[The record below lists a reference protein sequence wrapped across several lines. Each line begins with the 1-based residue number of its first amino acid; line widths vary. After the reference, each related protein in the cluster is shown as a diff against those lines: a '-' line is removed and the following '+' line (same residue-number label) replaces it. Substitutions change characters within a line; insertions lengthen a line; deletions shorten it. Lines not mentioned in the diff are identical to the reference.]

1 MPDLLCAVSGD
12 GNMSGEADLPP
23 DLMGGGF
30 RPSVRDKLTDI
41 LLKLIVLVFGLGTA
55 FLVLSVVL
63 NSAFTRLMAIGLY
76 LSGGVLFMAYF
87 VLDDIMELREALQNN
102 DLKKLFEMWDDA
114 YFMLTFGSLMFL
126 MSFLFIA
133 NLLVGKFGLTS
144 HIAVYSLLVM
154 AIFAGVTQAHNIYI
168 FKKASPG
175 AHKWREETLKACA
188 LELLNRC
195 RPPKKTKTTEA
206 AS

>member
-12 GNMSGEADLPP
+12 GSMSGEADLPP

-87 VLDDIMELREALQNN
+87 MLDDIMELREALQNN
-102 DLKKLFEMWDDA
+102 DLKKLFEMWDRA
-114 YFMLTFGSLMFL
+114 LARLTSGSLAFL
-126 MSFLFIA
+126 GSLIFALKI
-133 NLLVGKFGLTS
+133 LSIKFGLTS
-144 HIAVYSLLVM
+144 YITVYTLLVM
-154 AIFAGVTQAHNIYI
+154 AIFAGVMLAHNIYI
-168 FKKASPG
+168 IKKASPG
-175 AHKWREETLKACA
+175 AHKWREETLKACV
-188 LELLNRC
+188 LELLNGC
-195 RPPKKTKTTEA
+195 RPPKKTKTIEA

>member
-63 NSAFTRLMAIGLY
+63 NSAFTRLMAIGLN

-87 VLDDIMELREALQNN
+87 MLDDIMELREALQNN
-102 DLKKLFEMWDDA
+102 DLKKLFEMWDRA
-114 YFMLTFGSLMFL
+114 LARLTSGSLAFL
-126 MSFLFIA
+126 GSLIFALKI
-133 NLLVGKFGLTS
+133 LSIKFGLTS
-144 HIAVYSLLVM
+144 YITVYTLLVM
-154 AIFAGVTQAHNIYI
+154 AIFAGVMLAHNIYI
-168 FKKASPG
+168 IKKASPG
-175 AHKWREETLKACA
+175 AHKWREETLKACV
-188 LELLNRC
+188 LELLNGC
-195 RPPKKTKTTEA
+195 RPPKKTKTIEA

>member
-1 MPDLLCAVSGD
+1 VPDLLCATSGD
-12 GNMSGEADLPP
+12 GSMSGEADPP

-87 VLDDIMELREALQNN
+87 MLDDIMELREALQNN
-102 DLKKLFEMWDDA
+102 DLKKLFEMWDRA
-114 YFMLTFGSLMFL
+114 LARLTSGSLAFL
-126 MSFLFIA
+126 GSLIFALKI
-133 NLLVGKFGLTS
+133 LSIKFGLTS
-144 HIAVYSLLVM
+144 YITVYTLLVM
-154 AIFAGVTQAHNIYI
+154 AIFAGVMLAHNIYI
-168 FKKASPG
+168 IKKASPG
-175 AHKWREETLKACA
+175 AHKWREETLKACV
-188 LELLNRC
+188 LELLNGC
-195 RPPKKTKTTEA
+195 RPPKKTKTIEA

>member
-1 MPDLLCAVSGD
+1 VPDLLCATSGD
-12 GNMSGEADLPP
+12 GSMSGEADLPP

-102 DLKKLFEMWDDA
+102 DLKKLFEMWDRA
-114 YFMLTFGSLMFL
+114 LARLTSGSLAFL
-126 MSFLFIA
+126 GSLIFALKI
-133 NLLVGKFGLTS
+133 LSIKFGLTS
-144 HIAVYSLLVM
+144 YITVYTLLVM
-154 AIFAGVTQAHNIYI
+154 AIFAGVMLAHNIYI
-168 FKKASPG
+168 IKKASPG
-175 AHKWREETLKACA
+175 AHKWREETLKACV
-188 LELLNRC
+188 LELLNGC
-195 RPPKKTKTTEA
+195 RPPKKTKTIEA

>member
-1 MPDLLCAVSGD
+1 
-12 GNMSGEADLPP
+12 
-23 DLMGGGF
+23 LMGGGF

-87 VLDDIMELREALQNN
+87 MLDDIMELREALQNN
-102 DLKKLFEMWDDA
+102 DLKKLFEMWDRA
-114 YFMLTFGSLMFL
+114 LARLTSGSLAFL
-126 MSFLFIA
+126 GSLIFALKI
-133 NLLVGKFGLTS
+133 LSIKFGLTS
-144 HIAVYSLLVM
+144 YITVYTLLVM
-154 AIFAGVTQAHNIYI
+154 AIFAGVMLAHNIYI
-168 FKKASPG
+168 IKKASPG
-175 AHKWREETLKACA
+175 AHKWREETLKACV
-188 LELLNRC
+188 LELLNGC
-195 RPPKKTKTTEA
+195 RPPKKTKTIEA

>member
-1 MPDLLCAVSGD
+1 VPDLLCATSGD
-12 GNMSGEADLPP
+12 GSMSGEADPP

-63 NSAFTRLMAIGLY
+63 NSAFTRLMAIGLN

-87 VLDDIMELREALQNN
+87 MLDDIMELREALQNN
-102 DLKKLFEMWDDA
+102 DLKKLFEMWDRA
-114 YFMLTFGSLMFL
+114 LARLTSGSLAFL
-126 MSFLFIA
+126 GSLIFALKI
-133 NLLVGKFGLTS
+133 LSIKFGLTS
-144 HIAVYSLLVM
+144 YITVYTLLVM
-154 AIFAGVTQAHNIYI
+154 AIFAGVMLTHNIYI
-168 FKKASPG
+168 IKKASPG
-175 AHKWREETLKACA
+175 AHKWREETLKACV
-188 LELLNRC
+188 LELLNGC
-195 RPPKKTKTTEA
+195 RPPKKTKTIEA

>member
-1 MPDLLCAVSGD
+1 VSEEGKL
-12 GNMSGEADLPP
+12 GK
-23 DLMGGGF
+23 LMAIF
-30 RPSVRDKLTDI
+30 
-41 LLKLIVLVFGLGTA
+41 LKLVVLVFGLGTA

-63 NSAFTRLMAIGLY
+63 SSAFTRFMAIGLI
-76 LSGGVLFMAYF
+76 LSGGVLLMAYSM
-87 VLDDIMELREALQNN
+87 LDDIMELREALQNN
-102 DLKKLFEMWDDA
+102 DLKKLFDMWDDA

-133 NLLVGKFGLTS
+133 NLLIGKFGLTS
-144 HIAVYSLLVM
+144 YITVYTLLVM
-154 AIFAGVTQAHNIYI
+154 AIFTGVMLAHNIYI

-188 LELLNRC
+188 LKLLNRC
-195 RPPKKTKTTEA
+195 RPPKKTKITEA

>member
-1 MPDLLCAVSGD
+1 MPDLLCATSG
-12 GNMSGEADLPP
+12 GGSMSGEADLPP

-63 NSAFTRLMAIGLY
+63 NSAFTRFMAIGLI
-76 LSGGVLFMAYF
+76 LSGGVLLMAYSM
-87 VLDDIMELREALQNN
+87 LDDIMELRDVLQNN
-102 DLKKLFEMWDDA
+102 DLKKLFDLWDDA

-126 MSFLFIA
+126 MAFLFIA
-133 NLLVGKFGLTS
+133 NFLIAKFGLTS
-144 HIAVYSLLVM
+144 NITVYTLLVM
-154 AIFAGVTQAHNIYI
+154 AIFTGVMLTHNIYI

-175 AHKWREETLKACA
+175 AKKWREETLKACA

-195 RPPKKTKTTEA
+195 RPPKKMKTTETT
-206 AS
+206 S

>member
-1 MPDLLCAVSGD
+1 VPDLLCATSGD
-12 GNMSGEADLPP
+12 GSMSGEADPP

-63 NSAFTRLMAIGLY
+63 NSAFTRLMAIGLN

-87 VLDDIMELREALQNN
+87 MLDDIMELREALQNN
-102 DLKKLFEMWDDA
+102 DLKKLFEMWDRA
-114 YFMLTFGSLMFL
+114 LARLTSGSLAFL
-126 MSFLFIA
+126 GSLIFALKI
-133 NLLVGKFGLTS
+133 LSIKFGLTS
-144 HIAVYSLLVM
+144 YITVYTLLVM
-154 AIFAGVTQAHNIYI
+154 AIFAGVMLAHNIYI
-168 FKKASPG
+168 IKKASPG
-175 AHKWREETLKACA
+175 AHKWREETLKACV
-188 LELLNRC
+188 LELLNGC
-195 RPPKKTKTTEA
+195 RPPKKTKTIEA

>member
-1 MPDLLCAVSGD
+1 VPDLLCATSGD
-12 GNMSGEADLPP
+12 GSMSGEADLPP

-63 NSAFTRLMAIGLY
+63 NSAFTRLMAIGLN

-87 VLDDIMELREALQNN
+87 MLDDIMELREALQNN
-102 DLKKLFEMWDDA
+102 DLKKLFEMWDRA
-114 YFMLTFGSLMFL
+114 LARLTSGSLAFL
-126 MSFLFIA
+126 GSLIFALKI
-133 NLLVGKFGLTS
+133 LSIKFGLTS
-144 HIAVYSLLVM
+144 YITVYTLLVM
-154 AIFAGVTQAHNIYI
+154 AIFAGVMLAHNIYI
-168 FKKASPG
+168 IKKASPG
-175 AHKWREETLKACA
+175 AHKWREETLKACV
-188 LELLNRC
+188 LELLNGC
-195 RPPKKTKTTEA
+195 RPPKKTKTIEA